1 MENIQA
7 MFKFCLMYQ
16 IEGVFEL
23 CLEWVRRQ
31 LELNNFPIF
40 HNLGV
45 LVQSIEREDVL
56 KACKEL
62 ILRKSTEDL
71 LQFSKS
77 WSDDEGVMRFLFN
90 EDLLPC
96 TLPVITEW
104 IDCERKVVLALD
116 DVEEMKLEE
125 TLGVLFTHSLQFTA
139 KMNEVSETVPT
150 LKRVNALQGALANR
164 LAVEVEPARK
174 RLQPS
179 TSFLESLRPQRWR
192 SFNKYE
198 LLALNSNLDHFVYA
212 EILIDWI
219 RFTSPAQL
227 VVDEL
232 WRSIRQQELSC
243 GYLYSLRVSIMVLQR
258 YVLPGIRE
266 QGTYKYQSLTFD
278 NNREIKTELQ
288 KGLKQVGFSRTNCN
302 VDGCN
307 LTTNHRTIFQLSDN
321 FHGYQLGV
329 EEPGDDHYHHDIIK
343 HYYAREVVGGHCI
356 LLSFVSNTLEE
367 VLDKIKDSPY
377 FELHY
382 LF

>member
-23 CLEWVRRQ
+23 CLQWVRRQ

-125 TLGVLFTHSLQFTA
+125 TLRVSFTHSLQFTA

-150 LKRVNALQGALANR
+150 LKRVNALQGALANQF
-164 LAVEVEPARK
+164 AVEVEPARK

-179 TSFLESLRPQRWR
+179 YSFLESLRPQRWR
-192 SFNKYE
+192 SFNKDE
-198 LLALNSNLDHFVYA
+198 LLALNSDLDHFVYA

-219 RFTSPAQL
+219 RFTSPTQL

-232 WRSIRQQELSC
+232 WRSIKQQELNYD
-243 GYLYSLRVSIMVLQR
+243 YLYFLRRSIIVLQR
-258 YVLPGIRE
+258 YVLPDIMK
-266 QGTYKYQSLTFD
+266 QGTYKYQSRELS
-278 NNREIKTELQ
+278 NSREIKSELQ
-288 KGLKQVGFSRTNCN
+288 KGLKQVGFSCTDCN
-302 VDGCN
+302 EDGCK
-307 LTTNHRTIFQLSDN
+307 LTTSLRTIFQLSDN

-329 EEPGDDHYHHDIIK
+329 EEPGYDHYHHDIIK
-343 HYYAREVVGGHCI
+343 HYYAREYVGGHWI
-356 LLSFVSNTLEE
+356 LLSFVSNSLEE

-377 FELHY
+377 FVLHY
-382 LF
+382 LI

>member
-45 LVQSIEREDVL
+45 LVQSIERGDVF

-62 ILRKSTEDL
+62 ILRKTTEEL

-96 TLPVITEW
+96 TLPVITEL

-116 DVEEMKLEE
+116 DVEEMKVEE

-150 LKRVNALQGALANR
+150 LKRVNALQGALANQF
-164 LAVEVEPARK
+164 AVEVEPARK

-179 TSFLESLRPQRWR
+179 NSFLESLRPQRWR
-192 SFNKYE
+192 SFNKDE
-198 LLALNSNLDHFVYA
+198 LLALNSDLEHFVYA

-219 RFTSPAQL
+219 RFTSPTQL

-232 WRSIRQQELSC
+232 WRSIKQQELDYD
-243 GYLYSLRVSIMVLQR
+243 YLSLLRNSIIALQR
-258 YVLPGIRE
+258 YVIPDPMK
-266 QGTYKYQSLTFD
+266 QGTYKYQHGICPIFKEMLA
-278 NNREIKTELQ
+278 LQ
-288 KGLKQVGFSRTNCN
+288 KGLKRVIFSHTNCN

>member
-1 MENIQA
+1 
-7 MFKFCLMYQ
+7 MYQ

-23 CLEWVRRQ
+23 CLEWVRGQ

-45 LVQSIEREDVL
+45 LVQSIERGDVL

-150 LKRVNALQGALANR
+150 LKRIIALQGALANQF
-164 LAVEVEPARK
+164 AVEVE
-174 RLQPS
+174 RLQSS
-179 TSFLESLRPQRWR
+179 TSFLESLRPQKWR
-192 SFNKYE
+192 SFSKDE
-198 LLALNSNLDHFVYA
+198 LLALNSSLDHFVYA
-212 EILIDWI
+212 EILIGWI
-219 RFTSPAQL
+219 RFTSPTQL
-227 VVDEL
+227 VFDEL
-232 WRSIRQQELSC
+232 WRSIKQQELNYW
-243 GYLYSLRVSIMVLQR
+243 YLYVLRDSIVALQR
-258 YVLPGIRE
+258 YVIPDIMKQGI
-266 QGTYKYQSLTFD
+266 YKYQIGTSP
-278 NNREIKTELQ
+278 NPNYEMKTELQ
-288 KGLKQVGFSRTNCN
+288 KGIKQVGFSFTHCN

-307 LTTNHRTIFQLSDN
+307 LTTSHRTIFQLSDN

-329 EEPGDDHYHHDIIK
+329 EEPGDQHYHHDRIK
-343 HYYAREVVGGHCI
+343 HYFANLQNPLGPWI
-356 LLSFVSNTLEE
+356 MLSFVSNTLEE
-367 VLDKIKDSPY
+367 VLDKIKDSKY

-382 LF
+382 LI